1 MIWRIWRLFL
11 QRGRSN
17 NDINIGKSLRIKKRQ
32 SNPPIGMQ
40 WQGKRIFR
48 RNSEFVMCLAMIGY
62 YIYWNWSNWNRST
75 TALRIES
82 IRLCPKNLRI
92 LTISKIVVADAL
104 NCQKETAEI
113 IVDQKALDV
122 HFEKDSCRVENKE
135 AQQSLNMVQKSYYQ
149 PC

>member
-1 MIWRIWRLFL
+1 M
-11 QRGRSN
+11 
-17 NDINIGKSLRIKKRQ
+17 
-32 SNPPIGMQ
+32 
-40 WQGKRIFR
+40 
-48 RNSEFVMCLAMIGY
+48 
-62 YIYWNWSNWNRST
+62 
-75 TALRIES
+75 
-82 IRLCPKNLRI
+82 RI